1 MSASTEKKN
10 RQAAREAGTDKKT
23 LAAQAEAKKKARSKL
38 RWTLGTIGVVILIAA
53 ILFLNSSFLYTGTTA
68 LTIGG
73 EGFSPA
79 RVSYSYANQ
88 YYTWANQYGSY
99 ASLFGLDTS
108 AGIAGLG
115 SQSCPMLEGGTWR
128 DYFLDAASQELT
140 QTKALLD
147 YAAEKSITLDED
159 EIAQVDAGFEGLD
172 EYVKGLGY
180 GSVDKFFAASYGTG
194 VTKAL
199 VRQAGLD
206 SALAS
211 KVLTQMSDSFQ
222 YTDAELEEYYK
233 GLEGAS
239 DIFGLAYYYVAAETV
254 ETTAEDGTASS
265 APTEETLAAAKAT
278 ADAILAA
285 YESGFAPAGPVTGDE
300 PVTGEAAGEDEAV
313 TGEAA
318 AEDETV
324 TGEAAAEDETVT
336 GEAAAEDKA
345 VTGETAAEDKAV
357 TGETAAE
364 DKAAE
369 PLRFGD
375 AAMDAAA
382 DRFDEAVAS
391 QVDGARSTRS
401 STTKGSSLGAYKD
414 WMTGS
419 RQLGDAAVIE
429 NDGSGYYVV
438 LFLSR
443 DDNHYPLAQVRHIL
457 VKAEADE
464 SGAYTEEAKAA
475 AREKAEEIYAQ
486 WQAGDK
492 TEDSFAALANE
503 MSEDAGSNT
512 RGGLY
517 DAVAKNQM
525 VEEFDAFCFGGHK
538 PGDTAIVYGETS
550 SYAGYHIM
558 YYVGEGQLYSD
569 YIAESAMRS
578 EALQAWLTE
587 LSSGYEAVTGFGY
600 RLVG

>member
-23 LAAQAEAKKKARSKL
+23 LAAQAEARKKARSKL

-222 YTDAELEEYYK
+222 YTEAELEEYYK

-318 AEDETV
+318 GEDE
-324 TGEAAAEDETVT
+324 AVT

-345 VTGETAAEDKAV
+345 VTGEAAADDE
-357 TGETAAE
+357 
-364 DKAAE
+364 AAE

-486 WQAGDK
+486 WQAGDR

-525 VEEFDAFCFGGHK
+525 VKEFDAFCFEGHK

>member
-211 KVLTQMSDSFQ
+211 KVLSQMSDSFQ

-318 AEDETV
+318 ADDKAV
-324 TGEAAAEDETVT
+324 TGEAAADDE
-336 GEAAAEDKA
+336 
-345 VTGETAAEDKAV
+345 
-357 TGETAAE
+357 
-364 DKAAE
+364 AAE

-391 QVDGARSTRS
+391 QVDGALSTRS

-525 VEEFDAFCFGGHK
+525 VKEFDAFCFEGHK

>member
-300 PVTGEAAGEDEAV
+300 PVTGEAA
-313 TGEAA
+313 
-318 AEDETV
+318 AEDK
-324 TGEAAAEDETVT
+324 AVT

-364 DKAAE
+364 DEAAE

>member
-324 TGEAAAEDETVT
+324 TGEAAAED
-336 GEAAAEDKA
+336 
-345 VTGETAAEDKAV
+345 
-357 TGETAAE
+357 
-364 DKAAE
+364 KAAE

-525 VEEFDAFCFGGHK
+525 VKEFDAFCFEGHK

>member
-300 PVTGEAAGEDEAV
+300 PVTGEAA
-313 TGEAA
+313 
-318 AEDETV
+318 
-324 TGEAAAEDETVT
+324 
-336 GEAAAEDKA
+336 AEDKA
-345 VTGETAAEDKAV
+345 VTGETAAED
-357 TGETAAE
+357 E
-364 DKAAE
+364 AAE

>member
-222 YTDAELEEYYK
+222 YTEAELEEYYK

-300 PVTGEAAGEDEAV
+300 PVTGEAAGEDE
-313 TGEAA
+313 
-318 AEDETV
+318 TV

-336 GEAAAEDKA
+336 GEA
-345 VTGETAAEDKAV
+345 
-357 TGETAAE
+357 AAE

>member
-222 YTDAELEEYYK
+222 YTEAELEEYYK

-300 PVTGEAAGEDEAV
+300 PVTGEAA
-313 TGEAA
+313 
-318 AEDETV
+318 AEDK
-324 TGEAAAEDETVT
+324 AVT

-345 VTGETAAEDKAV
+345 VTGEAAADDE
-357 TGETAAE
+357 
-364 DKAAE
+364 AAE

-391 QVDGARSTRS
+391 QVDGALSTRS

-525 VEEFDAFCFGGHK
+525 VKEFDAFCFEGHK

>member
-211 KVLTQMSDSFQ
+211 KVLAQMSDSFQ

-300 PVTGEAAGEDEAV
+300 PVTGEAA
-313 TGEAA
+313 

-324 TGEAAAEDETVT
+324 TGEAAADDEAVT
-336 GEAAAEDKA
+336 GEAAGEDEA
-345 VTGETAAEDKAV
+345 VTGETAAED
-357 TGETAAE
+357 E
-364 DKAAE
+364 AAE

-525 VEEFDAFCFGGHK
+525 VKEFDAFCFEGHK

>member
-23 LAAQAEAKKKARSKL
+23 LAAQAEARKKARSKL

-222 YTDAELEEYYK
+222 YTEAELEEYYK

-318 AEDETV
+318 GEDE
-324 TGEAAAEDETVT
+324 AVT

-345 VTGETAAEDKAV
+345 VTGETAAED
-357 TGETAAE
+357 E
-364 DKAAE
+364 AAE

-486 WQAGDK
+486 WQAGDR

-525 VEEFDAFCFGGHK
+525 VKEFDAFCFEGHK

>member
-222 YTDAELEEYYK
+222 YTEAELEEYYK

-300 PVTGEAAGEDEAV
+300 PVTGEAA
-313 TGEAA
+313 
-318 AEDETV
+318 
-324 TGEAAAEDETVT
+324 
-336 GEAAAEDKA
+336 AEDKA
-345 VTGETAAEDKAV
+345 VTGEAAADDE
-357 TGETAAE
+357 
-364 DKAAE
+364 AAE

-391 QVDGARSTRS
+391 QVDGALSTRS

-525 VEEFDAFCFGGHK
+525 VKEFDAFCFEGHK

>member
-23 LAAQAEAKKKARSKL
+23 LAAQAEAKKKARSQL

-128 DYFLDAASQELT
+128 DYFLDAAGQELT

-222 YTDAELEEYYK
+222 YTEAELEEYYK

-300 PVTGEAAGEDEAV
+300 PVTGEAAADDKA
-313 TGEAA
+313 
-318 AEDETV
+318 
-324 TGEAAAEDETVT
+324 VT

-345 VTGETAAEDKAV
+345 VTGEAAADDE
-357 TGETAAE
+357 
-364 DKAAE
+364 AAE

-525 VEEFDAFCFGGHK
+525 VKEFDAFCFEGHK

>member
-300 PVTGEAAGEDEAV
+300 PVTGEAA
-313 TGEAA
+313 
-318 AEDETV
+318 
-324 TGEAAAEDETVT
+324 
-336 GEAAAEDKA
+336 AEDKA

-364 DKAAE
+364 DEAAE

-525 VEEFDAFCFGGHK
+525 VKEFDAFCFGGHK

>member
-128 DYFLDAASQELT
+128 DYFLDAAGQELT

-206 SALAS
+206 SALAN
-211 KVLTQMSDSFQ
+211 KVLSQMSDSFQ

-300 PVTGEAAGEDEAV
+300 PVTGEAA
-313 TGEAA
+313 
-318 AEDETV
+318 AEDK
-324 TGEAAAEDETVT
+324 AVT

-345 VTGETAAEDKAV
+345 VTGETAAED
-357 TGETAAE
+357 E
-364 DKAAE
+364 AAE

-391 QVDGARSTRS
+391 QVDGALSTRS

-525 VEEFDAFCFGGHK
+525 VKEFDAFCFEGHK

>member
-211 KVLTQMSDSFQ
+211 KVLSQMSDSFQ
-222 YTDAELEEYYK
+222 YTEAELEEYYK

-324 TGEAAAEDETVT
+324 TGEA
-336 GEAAAEDKA
+336 
-345 VTGETAAEDKAV
+345 
-357 TGETAAE
+357 AAE

-525 VEEFDAFCFGGHK
+525 VKEFDAFCFGGHK

>member
-265 APTEETLAAAKAT
+265 APTEETLAAAQAT

-324 TGEAAAEDETVT
+324 TGEA
-336 GEAAAEDKA
+336 
-345 VTGETAAEDKAV
+345 
-357 TGETAAE
+357 AAE

-525 VEEFDAFCFGGHK
+525 VKEFDAFCFGGHK

>member
-300 PVTGEAAGEDEAV
+300 PVTGEAAGGDEAV

-318 AEDETV
+318 ADDEAV
-324 TGEAAAEDETVT
+324 TGEA
-336 GEAAAEDKA
+336 
-345 VTGETAAEDKAV
+345 
-357 TGETAAE
+357 AAE

-525 VEEFDAFCFGGHK
+525 VKEFDAFCFGGHK

>member
-318 AEDETV
+318 AEDKAV
-324 TGEAAAEDETVT
+324 TGEAAADDE
-336 GEAAAEDKA
+336 
-345 VTGETAAEDKAV
+345 
-357 TGETAAE
+357 
-364 DKAAE
+364 AAE

-382 DRFDEAVAS
+382 DRFNEAVAS

-525 VEEFDAFCFGGHK
+525 VKEFDAFCFEGHK

>member
-222 YTDAELEEYYK
+222 YTEAELEEYYK

-300 PVTGEAAGEDEAV
+300 PVTGEAAGEDE
-313 TGEAA
+313 
-318 AEDETV
+318 
-324 TGEAAAEDETVT
+324 TVT

-364 DKAAE
+364 DEAAE

-525 VEEFDAFCFGGHK
+525 VKEFDAFCFEGHK

>member
-300 PVTGEAAGEDEAV
+300 PVTGEAAADDKA
-313 TGEAA
+313 
-318 AEDETV
+318 
-324 TGEAAAEDETVT
+324 VT

-364 DKAAE
+364 DEAAE

-525 VEEFDAFCFGGHK
+525 VKEFDAFCFEGHK

>member
-23 LAAQAEAKKKARSKL
+23 LAAQAEAKKKARSQL

-128 DYFLDAASQELT
+128 DYFLDAAGQELT

-222 YTDAELEEYYK
+222 YTEAELEEYYK

-324 TGEAAAEDETVT
+324 TGED
-336 GEAAAEDKA
+336 AAEDKA
-345 VTGETAAEDKAV
+345 VTGETAAED
-357 TGETAAE
+357 E
-364 DKAAE
+364 AAE

-525 VEEFDAFCFGGHK
+525 VKEFDAFCFEGHK

>member
-211 KVLTQMSDSFQ
+211 KVLSQMSDSFQ
-222 YTDAELEEYYK
+222 YTEAELEEYYK

-300 PVTGEAAGEDEAV
+300 PVTGEAAADDEAV

-318 AEDETV
+318 ADDKAV
-324 TGEAAAEDETVT
+324 TGEAAADDKAVT
-336 GEAAAEDKA
+336 GEAAADDE
-345 VTGETAAEDKAV
+345 
-357 TGETAAE
+357 
-364 DKAAE
+364 AAE

-391 QVDGARSTRS
+391 QVDGALSTRS

>member
-300 PVTGEAAGEDEAV
+300 PVTGEAA
-313 TGEAA
+313 
-318 AEDETV
+318 
-324 TGEAAAEDETVT
+324 
-336 GEAAAEDKA
+336 AEDKA
-345 VTGETAAEDKAV
+345 VTGEAAADDE
-357 TGETAAE
+357 
-364 DKAAE
+364 AAE

>member
-222 YTDAELEEYYK
+222 YTEAELEEYYK

-300 PVTGEAAGEDEAV
+300 PVTGEAA
-313 TGEAA
+313 
-318 AEDETV
+318 
-324 TGEAAAEDETVT
+324 
-336 GEAAAEDKA
+336 AEDKA
-345 VTGETAAEDKAV
+345 VTGEA
-357 TGETAAE
+357 AAE

-525 VEEFDAFCFGGHK
+525 VKEFDAFCFEGHK

>member
-222 YTDAELEEYYK
+222 YTEAELEEYYK

-300 PVTGEAAGEDEAV
+300 PVTGEAAGEDE
-313 TGEAA
+313 
-318 AEDETV
+318 TV

-336 GEAAAEDKA
+336 GEA
-345 VTGETAAEDKAV
+345 
-357 TGETAAE
+357 AAE

-525 VEEFDAFCFGGHK
+525 VKEFDAFCFEGHK

>member
-128 DYFLDAASQELT
+128 DYFLDAAGQELT

-206 SALAS
+206 SALVS

-318 AEDETV
+318 AEDE
-324 TGEAAAEDETVT
+324 
-336 GEAAAEDKA
+336 
-345 VTGETAAEDKAV
+345 
-357 TGETAAE
+357 
-364 DKAAE
+364 AAE

>member
-222 YTDAELEEYYK
+222 YTEAELEEYYK

-300 PVTGEAAGEDEAV
+300 PVTGEAAGEDE
-313 TGEAA
+313 
-318 AEDETV
+318 TV
-324 TGEAAAEDETVT
+324 TGEAAADDEAVT

-345 VTGETAAEDKAV
+345 VTGEAAADDE
-357 TGETAAE
+357 
-364 DKAAE
+364 AAE

-391 QVDGARSTRS
+391 QVDGALSTRS

-525 VEEFDAFCFGGHK
+525 VKEFDAFCFEGHK

>member
-222 YTDAELEEYYK
+222 YTEAELEEYYK

-300 PVTGEAAGEDEAV
+300 PVTGEAAADDE
-313 TGEAA
+313 
-318 AEDETV
+318 
-324 TGEAAAEDETVT
+324 
-336 GEAAAEDKA
+336 
-345 VTGETAAEDKAV
+345 
-357 TGETAAE
+357 
-364 DKAAE
+364 AAE

>member
-211 KVLTQMSDSFQ
+211 KVLSQMSDSFQ
-222 YTDAELEEYYK
+222 YTEAELEEYYK

-300 PVTGEAAGEDEAV
+300 PVTGEAAADDEAV

-318 AEDETV
+318 ADDKAV
-324 TGEAAAEDETVT
+324 TGEAAADDE
-336 GEAAAEDKA
+336 
-345 VTGETAAEDKAV
+345 
-357 TGETAAE
+357 
-364 DKAAE
+364 AAE

-391 QVDGARSTRS
+391 QVDGALSTRS

>member
-1 MSASTEKKN
+1 M
-10 RQAAREAGTDKKT
+10 
-23 LAAQAEAKKKARSKL
+23 
-38 RWTLGTIGVVILIAA
+38 
-53 ILFLNSSFLYTGTTA
+53 
-68 LTIGG
+68 
-73 EGFSPA
+73 
-79 RVSYSYANQ
+79 
-88 YYTWANQYGSY
+88 
-99 ASLFGLDTS
+99 
-108 AGIAGLG
+108 
-115 SQSCPMLEGGTWR
+115 
-128 DYFLDAASQELT
+128 
-140 QTKALLD
+140 
-147 YAAEKSITLDED
+147 
-159 EIAQVDAGFEGLD
+159 
-172 EYVKGLGY
+172 
-180 GSVDKFFAASYGTG
+180 
-194 VTKAL
+194 
-199 VRQAGLD
+199 
-206 SALAS
+206 
-211 KVLTQMSDSFQ
+211 
-222 YTDAELEEYYK
+222 
-233 GLEGAS
+233 
-239 DIFGLAYYYVAAETV
+239 
-254 ETTAEDGTASS
+254 
-265 APTEETLAAAKAT
+265 
-278 ADAILAA
+278 
-285 YESGFAPAGPVTGDE
+285 
-300 PVTGEAAGEDEAV
+300 
-313 TGEAA
+313 
-318 AEDETV
+318 
-324 TGEAAAEDETVT
+324 T

-345 VTGETAAEDKAV
+345 VTGETAAED
-357 TGETAAE
+357 E
-364 DKAAE
+364 AAE

-391 QVDGARSTRS
+391 QVDGALSTRS

-525 VEEFDAFCFGGHK
+525 VKEFDAFCFEGHK

>member
-222 YTDAELEEYYK
+222 YTEAELEEYYK

-313 TGEAA
+313 TGETA
-318 AEDETV
+318 AEDE
-324 TGEAAAEDETVT
+324 
-336 GEAAAEDKA
+336 
-345 VTGETAAEDKAV
+345 
-357 TGETAAE
+357 
-364 DKAAE
+364 AAE

-525 VEEFDAFCFGGHK
+525 VKEFDAFCFGGHK

>member
-222 YTDAELEEYYK
+222 YTEAELEEYYK

-300 PVTGEAAGEDEAV
+300 PVTGEAA
-313 TGEAA
+313 
-318 AEDETV
+318 AEDK
-324 TGEAAAEDETVT
+324 AVT

-345 VTGETAAEDKAV
+345 VTGETAAED
-357 TGETAAE
+357 E
-364 DKAAE
+364 AAE

-391 QVDGARSTRS
+391 QVDGALSTRS

-525 VEEFDAFCFGGHK
+525 VKEFDAFCFEGHK

>member
-324 TGEAAAEDETVT
+324 TGEAAAED
-336 GEAAAEDKA
+336 
-345 VTGETAAEDKAV
+345 
-357 TGETAAE
+357 
-364 DKAAE
+364 KAAE

-525 VEEFDAFCFGGHK
+525 VKEFDAFCFGGHK

>member
-128 DYFLDAASQELT
+128 DYFLDAAGQELT

-300 PVTGEAAGEDEAV
+300 PVTGEAA
-313 TGEAA
+313 
-318 AEDETV
+318 
-324 TGEAAAEDETVT
+324 AEDETVT

-345 VTGETAAEDKAV
+345 VTGETAAED
-357 TGETAAE
+357 E
-364 DKAAE
+364 AAE

-525 VEEFDAFCFGGHK
+525 VKEFDAFCFEGHK

>member
-128 DYFLDAASQELT
+128 DYFLDAAGQELT

-318 AEDETV
+318 AED
-324 TGEAAAEDETVT
+324 
-336 GEAAAEDKA
+336 KA

-364 DKAAE
+364 DEAAE

-525 VEEFDAFCFGGHK
+525 VKEFDAFCFGGHK

>member
-128 DYFLDAASQELT
+128 DYFLDAAGQELT

-211 KVLTQMSDSFQ
+211 KVLSQMSDSFQ
-222 YTDAELEEYYK
+222 YTEAELEEYYK

-300 PVTGEAAGEDEAV
+300 PVTGEAA
-313 TGEAA
+313 
-318 AEDETV
+318 
-324 TGEAAAEDETVT
+324 AEDETVT

-345 VTGETAAEDKAV
+345 VTGEAAGEDETV
-357 TGETAAE
+357 TGEAAADDE
-364 DKAAE
+364 AAE

-550 SYAGYHIM
+550 GYAGYHIM

>member
-1 MSASTEKKN
+1 M
-10 RQAAREAGTDKKT
+10 
-23 LAAQAEAKKKARSKL
+23 
-38 RWTLGTIGVVILIAA
+38 
-53 ILFLNSSFLYTGTTA
+53 
-68 LTIGG
+68 
-73 EGFSPA
+73 
-79 RVSYSYANQ
+79 
-88 YYTWANQYGSY
+88 
-99 ASLFGLDTS
+99 
-108 AGIAGLG
+108 
-115 SQSCPMLEGGTWR
+115 
-128 DYFLDAASQELT
+128 
-140 QTKALLD
+140 
-147 YAAEKSITLDED
+147 
-159 EIAQVDAGFEGLD
+159 
-172 EYVKGLGY
+172 
-180 GSVDKFFAASYGTG
+180 
-194 VTKAL
+194 
-199 VRQAGLD
+199 
-206 SALAS
+206 
-211 KVLTQMSDSFQ
+211 
-222 YTDAELEEYYK
+222 
-233 GLEGAS
+233 
-239 DIFGLAYYYVAAETV
+239 
-254 ETTAEDGTASS
+254 
-265 APTEETLAAAKAT
+265 
-278 ADAILAA
+278 
-285 YESGFAPAGPVTGDE
+285 
-300 PVTGEAAGEDEAV
+300 TGE
-313 TGEAA
+313 T
-318 AEDETV
+318 
-324 TGEAAAEDETVT
+324 AAEDETVT

-364 DKAAE
+364 DEAAE

-525 VEEFDAFCFGGHK
+525 VKEFDAFCFEGHK

>member
-300 PVTGEAAGEDEAV
+300 PVTGEAA
-313 TGEAA
+313 

-324 TGEAAAEDETVT
+324 TGEAAGEDE
-336 GEAAAEDKA
+336 A
-345 VTGETAAEDKAV
+345 VTGETAAED
-357 TGETAAE
+357 E
-364 DKAAE
+364 AAE

-525 VEEFDAFCFGGHK
+525 VKEFDAFCFEGHK

>member
-300 PVTGEAAGEDEAV
+300 PVTGEAA
-313 TGEAA
+313 
-318 AEDETV
+318 
-324 TGEAAAEDETVT
+324 AEDETVT

-345 VTGETAAEDKAV
+345 VTGETAAED
-357 TGETAAE
+357 E
-364 DKAAE
+364 AAE

-525 VEEFDAFCFGGHK
+525 VKEFDAFCFEGHK

>member
-222 YTDAELEEYYK
+222 YTEAELEEYYK

-300 PVTGEAAGEDEAV
+300 PVTGEAAGEDE
-313 TGEAA
+313 
-318 AEDETV
+318 TV
-324 TGEAAAEDETVT
+324 TGEAAADDE
-336 GEAAAEDKA
+336 
-345 VTGETAAEDKAV
+345 
-357 TGETAAE
+357 
-364 DKAAE
+364 AAE

-525 VEEFDAFCFGGHK
+525 VEEFDAFCFEGHK